1 VPAAIKPL
9 KRFSQNFLRD
19 PFYARKLVEAMA
31 VQAGDTVLEI
41 GPGDGI
47 LTRCLLE
54 SPADRII
61 AVELDRRCAEWI
73 RRLFAGEAR
82 FLLIEQ
88 DFLKADLSSIN
99 PAGGK
104 IRIVG
109 NIPYAITSP
118 ILFRLLDNRR
128 RIHDFAVTVQKE
140 VGQRVVSPPGCKAY
154 GIPSVLFQL
163 HAEVRELFGIPPGAF
178 QPVPK
183 VDSTVLYGR
192 FFERPKYEV
201 RDEAFFRTFVK
212 TLFGQ
217 RRKMI
222 RNTIKKWSLDNKGW
236 GEMSRFLD
244 MRPEALSVE
253 DLAVLSDHVLTRILP
268 D

>member
-1 VPAAIKPL
+1 MDV
-9 KRFSQNFLRD
+9 RS
-19 PFYARKLVEAMA
+19 
-31 VQAGDTVLEI
+31 GDVVLEI

-54 SPADRII
+54 SPADRIV

-73 RRLFAGEAR
+73 RRLYGGENR
-82 FLLIEQ
+82 FRLIEQ
-88 DFLKADLSSIN
+88 DFLKVDLSMIA
-99 PAGGK
+99 PEGGT
-104 IRIVG
+104 IRVVG

-128 RIHDFAVTVQKE
+128 HVRDFAVTVQKE
-140 VGQRVVSPPGCKAY
+140 VGRRVVSPPGSKAY

-163 HAEVRELFGIPPGAF
+163 HAEVRELFDIPPGAF
-178 QPVPK
+178 RPVPK

-192 FFERPKYEV
+192 FLERPGVEV
-201 RDEAFFRTFVK
+201 RDEPFFRTFVK

-222 RNTIKKWSLDNKGW
+222 RNTVKKWSLNNEGW
-236 GEMSRFLD
+236 GEMSRFLE
-244 MRPEALSVE
+244 MRPEDLSVKDFAE
-253 DLAVLSDHVLTRILP
+253 LSNHVLTRILP
-268 D
+268 EQGT